1 MLDALR
7 CAQRRLLIVD
17 PCEECIELLPHLSVE
32 GWEVETCAMGGARE
46 RLYDV
51 GVIRLDSHHLQCL
64 PALKQLI
71 RQSGAE
77 WIAVL
82 SSDLLNNK
90 LISDFVGE
98 WFFDFHSL
106 PVDVSRMQFS
116 LGRAF
121 GMAHLRRRG
130 AGNPQAQD
138 SDLLVGHSPNI
149 KALRKLLSKL
159 APTDSPVLICGESGT
174 GKELVARTLHRQS
187 RRASAAFVAIN
198 CGSIAEHLIQSE
210 LFGHEKGAFTGAHQ
224 RKIGRIESA
233 HGGTLFLDEIGDL
246 PLEMQANLLR
256 FIQEMSIERVGS
268 SKPISVDVRVLAA
281 THVDLE
287 EAIRQGRFRED
298 LYYRLNVLQVHTTP
312 LRERKL
318 DIPVFADHF
327 SKFYASEIG
336 KRPRRF
342 SEAAISA
349 MMDHTWPGNVREL
362 ANRVRRGQV
371 LAEGRQIEPIDIGL
385 VHEGHAEALGGTL
398 NDYLFTA
405 ERQALNDV
413 LTRYSKN
420 MSRAARALGVS
431 RPTFYRLLHKHQILM
446 SDKRVN
452 GFSSHLQD
460 SLDVGHVLI
469 DAQIYHRDRAQYRA

>member
-7 CAQRRLLIVD
+7 CSQRRLLIVD
-17 PCEECIELLPHLSVE
+17 PCEECIELLPRLRVE
-32 GWEVETCAMGGARE
+32 GWEVETCAMDGARE

-71 RQSGAE
+71 RRSGAE

-82 SSDLLNNK
+82 SPELLSSK
-90 LISDFVGE
+90 GISDFVGE

-106 PVDVSRMQFS
+106 PIDVSRMQFS

-198 CGSIAEHLIQSE
+198 CGSISEHLIQSE

-318 DIPVFADHF
+318 DIPLFADHF
-327 SKFYASEIG
+327 SKLYASEIG
-336 KRPRRF
+336 KRPRYF

-349 MMDHTWPGNVREL
+349 MMDHAWPGNVREL

-385 VHEGHAEALGGTL
+385 MHEGHAEARGGTL

-431 RPTFYRLLHKHQILM
+431 RPTFYRLLHKHQILPN
-446 SDKRVN
+446 DKRVN
-452 GFSSHLQD
+452 DFASRLQE
-460 SLDVGHVLI
+460 SLDVGPLLI
-469 DAQIYHRDRAQYRA
+469 NAQTNHRDKAKYRA

>member
-1 MLDALR
+1 M
-7 CAQRRLLIVD
+7 
-17 PCEECIELLPHLSVE
+17 E
-32 GWEVETCAMGGARE
+32 GARDQ
-46 RLYDV
+46 LYDV
-51 GVIRLDSHHLQCL
+51 GVVRFSAQHLQCL
-64 PALKQLI
+64 PALIQLI
-71 RQSGAE
+71 RQSSAE

-82 SSDLLNNK
+82 GPELLSSQGVR
-90 LISDFVGE
+90 DFVGE

-106 PVDVSRMQFS
+106 PIDVSRMRFS

-121 GMAHLRRRG
+121 GMAHLRHVAPG
-130 AGNPQAQD
+130 GVAAQD
-138 SDLLVGHSPNI
+138 NDLLVGNSPSI
-149 KALRKLLSKL
+149 KTLRKLLAKL
-159 APTDSPVLICGESGT
+159 APTDSPVLICGQSGT

-187 RRASAAFVAIN
+187 RRAAGAFVAIN
-198 CGSIAEHLIQSE
+198 CGAISEHLIQSE

-256 FIQEMSIERVGS
+256 FIQEMNIERVGS

-318 DIPVFADHF
+318 DIPLFAEHF
-327 SKFYASEIG
+327 STLYASEIG

-342 SEAAISA
+342 SEAAINA
-349 MMDHTWPGNVREL
+349 MMDHSWPGNVREL

-385 VHEGHAEALGGTL
+385 TSEEHAQFRTSTL
-398 NDYLFTA
+398 SDYLFMA

-420 MSRAARALGVS
+420 MSHAARSLGVS
-431 RPTFYRLLHKHQILM
+431 RPTFYRLLHKHQILL

-452 GFSSHLQD
+452 GFTARLQD
-460 SLDVGHVLI
+460 APDLGHVLI
-469 DAQIYHRDRAQYRA
+469 GAQGNHQDKAKYHA